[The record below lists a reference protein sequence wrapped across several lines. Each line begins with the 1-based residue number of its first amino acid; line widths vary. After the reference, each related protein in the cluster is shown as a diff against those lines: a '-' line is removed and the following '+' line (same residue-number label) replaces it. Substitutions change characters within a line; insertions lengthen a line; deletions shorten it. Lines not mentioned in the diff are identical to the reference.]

1 MIRLFANANYD
12 FIKPHRLVYLA
23 SAVFIIPGLL
33 LLLVRGPNYSIE
45 FTGGT
50 LIQITT
56 TDVVDPGVLRSAL
69 SNAGIHGSEVS
80 DLGDDRKFQIRARL
94 SPDQEQNEAAAQA
107 TTQAVARILDGALG
121 QGKYNIDLTEAVGPK
136 VGRELQGKAILAVLV
151 SFIGTLIY
159 VAFRFEWRFGVASV
173 LGTAHDL
180 LAALAFIMYLR
191 LEVSLVLVAAILT
204 VKGYSL
210 NDKIV
215 IADRVRENLRKYR
228 RDNLYGILNR
238 SVNETIPRTILTGG
252 TTLATTLVLS
262 FLAGEVIR
270 PFALVMSFGIIIG
283 TLSSMFIA
291 PHILLAIEQR
301 WPGQDARG
309 VRALATTPSGTPPA
323 AAPPPGAGPA
333 KPRESRKPQPAR

>member
-1 MIRLFANANYD
+1 MIRLFANAKYD
-12 FIKPHRLVYLA
+12 FISKHRWVYAISTAL
-23 SAVFIIPGLL
+23 IIPGLL
-33 LLLVRGPNYSIE
+33 LLAIRGPNYSIE

-50 LIQITT
+50 LIQIETT
-56 TDVVDPGVLRSAL
+56 NPVDAGVLRKAL
-69 SNAGIHGSEVS
+69 SEGGIHGSEVS
-80 DLGDDRKFQIRARL
+80 QLGAGREFQIRARL

-107 TTQAVARILDGALG
+107 TTQAVARLLDGVLG
-121 QGKYNIDLTEAVGPK
+121 ADGYKINLTEAVGPK
-136 VGRELQGKAILAVLV
+136 VGRELQGKALIAILV
-151 SFIGTLIY
+151 SFMGALVY

-180 LAALAFIMYLR
+180 LATLAFLTYMN

-228 RDNLYGILNR
+228 RQNLFEILNL

-270 PFALVMSFGIIIG
+270 PFALVMSFGIVIG
-283 TLSSMFIA
+283 TLSSMLIS
-291 PHILLAIEQR
+291 PHILLWIEQR

-309 VRALATTPSGTPPA
+309 VRALAGPGA
-323 AAPPPGAGPA
+323 AAPVSLPVTPA
-333 KPRESRKPQPAR
+333 PREPRKPQPAR

>member
-1 MIRLFANANYD
+1 MPCR
-12 FIKPHRLVYLA
+12 
-23 SAVFIIPGLL
+23 
-33 LLLVRGPNYSIE
+33 
-45 FTGGT
+45 
-50 LIQITT
+50 
-56 TDVVDPGVLRSAL
+56 
-69 SNAGIHGSEVS
+69 
-80 DLGDDRKFQIRARL
+80 
-94 SPDQEQNEAAAQA
+94 AAAFTA
-107 TTQAVARILDGALG
+107 PRYRSWWRSGNSRFAPACRPIRSKAKPPRRPRHRRWRGVLDGAVG
-121 QGKYNIDLTEAVGPK
+121 TGKYRIDLTEAIGPK
-136 VGRELQGKAILAVLV
+136 VGRELQSKAIIAILV

-159 VAFRFEWRFGVASV
+159 VAFRFEWRFGVAAV

-180 LAALAFIMYLR
+180 VAALAFIMYLR

-270 PFALVMSFGIIIG
+270 PFALVMSFGIIMG

-291 PHILLAIEQR
+291 PHILLSIEQR

-309 VRALATTPSGTPPA
+309 ARALASTPSGSTRCRRRLHRFRFP
-323 AAPPPGAGPA
+323 
-333 KPRESRKPQPAR
+333 

>member
-1 MIRLFANANYD
+1 
-12 FIKPHRLVYLA
+12 
-23 SAVFIIPGLL
+23 LL

-50 LIQITT
+50 LIQIEAPDT
-56 TDVVDPGVLRSAL
+56 VEAGVLRDAL
-69 SNAGIHGSEVS
+69 NAAGIHGSEIS
-80 DLGDDRKFQIRARL
+80 ELGSRGQRREFQIRARL
-94 SPDQEQNEAAAQA
+94 SAEQEQSEAAAQA
-107 TTQAVARILDGALG
+107 TTLAVARALDASLG
-121 QGKYNIDLTEAVGPK
+121 NANYRITLTEAVGPK
-136 VGRELQGKAILAVLV
+136 VGRELQGKALIAILV
-151 SFIGTLIY
+151 SFVGTLIY

-180 LAALAFIMYLR
+180 LATLAFISYLD

-228 RDNLYGILNR
+228 RQNLYNILNL
-238 SVNETIPRTILTGG
+238 SVNETLPRTILTGG
-252 TTLATTLVLS
+252 TTLATTIVLS

-270 PFALVMSFGIIIG
+270 PFALVMSFGIVVG
-283 TLSSMFIA
+283 TLSSMYIA
-291 PHILLAIEQR
+291 SHILLSIERR

-309 VRALATTPSGTPPA
+309 VRALAGPDAATPAPA
-323 AAPPPGAGPA
+323 VATVP
-333 KPRESRKPQPAR
+333 PRETRKPQPAR

>member
-1 MIRLFANANYD
+1 MIRLFASANYD
-12 FIKPHRLVYLA
+12 FIKPYKLVYMA
-23 SAVFIIPGLL
+23 SAIFIIPGLL
-33 LLLVRGPNYSIE
+33 LLLIRGPNYSIE

-50 LIQITT
+50 LIQIST
-56 TDVVDPGVLRSAL
+56 TDQVEPGVIRDAL
-69 SNAGIHGSEVS
+69 SSGGIHGSEVS
-80 DLGDDRKFQIRARL
+80 ELAPLREFQIRARL
-94 SPDQEQNEAAAQA
+94 SPDQEQSEAAAQA
-107 TTQAVARILDGALG
+107 TTQAVARVLDGSLG
-121 QGKYNIDLTEAVGPK
+121 AGKYNIDLTEAIGPK
-136 VGRELQGKAILAVLV
+136 VGRELQGKALIAILV

-159 VAFRFEWRFGVASV
+159 VAFRFEWRFGVAAV

-180 LAALAFIMYLR
+180 IAALAFIMYLR

-291 PHILLAIEQR
+291 PHILLTIERR

-309 VRALATTPSGTPPA
+309 VRALATTGSAPAGGTPVPVA
-323 AAPPPGAGPA
+323 A
-333 KPRESRKPQPAR
+333 KPREAPPRKPQPAR